1 MQEMLQLQLTLH
13 QKSRDVSYPASR
25 GQTKYRG
32 EVPDERVPWQV
43 RVWRQPLVSRH
54 RQMRALIGFSVSP

>member
-1 MQEMLQLQLTLH
+1 MSSSAKAARDKEIDDKKEKMREMLQLQLTLH

-43 RVWRQPLVSRH
+43 RV
-54 RQMRALIGFSVSP
+54 